1 VNSPGHFDLPA
12 AWKTVDFSE
21 IRGTILVVGAP
32 DVGKSTFVKYLYQ
45 ELQAAGRPAAY
56 LDGDP
61 GQSSLGPPAVVSA
74 EFRGSDKPSTWR
86 RFIGS
91 TTPVGHMLD
100 VVVGA
105 ARLAERARR
114 AGAEVVLCDTCG
126 LVDPPAGGL
135 ALKLAL
141 VDLLQPALVVALRR
155 GKELDP
161 LLQVLRKLRR
171 TRLVELD
178 ASPAA
183 RRRSPKV
190 RQAHRREQFAAYFSG
205 ARVRQVSWENMAVLP
220 GPYFSPRRLVAL
232 EDAQGFTLRLGII
245 LDINQAASQVT
256 LLTPSGAPD
265 PAALHLG
272 SLELDLK
279 TFQDKIRPL
288 DPY

>member
-91 TTPVGHMLD
+91 TTPVVHMLD

-126 LVDPPAGGL
+126 LVDPSAGGL

-232 EDAQGFTLRLGII
+232 EDAQGFTFRLGII